1 MLVTNISSYFDNKIE
16 KVLGLTTAKVKG
28 QTNQSEFLHEQAI
41 SKLKNIANN
50 LSDDGVDAIIGVQFV
65 AYCAPEMPN
74 TTYLI
79 ATGTAIKIKGEHQ
92 LLCLP

>member
-1 MLVTNISSYFDNKIE
+1 M
-16 KVLGLTTAKVKG
+16 KG

-79 ATGTAIKIKGEHQ
+79 ATGTAVTIKDEFKH
-92 LLCLP
+92 LCIQ